1 MSRRRLFAPSA
12 AGRQAASLARSAAGG
27 PLNRSAR
34 QELPTG
40 GGFRRRRFAPT
51 LAAAVVALGLG
62 SGTAFAAPK
71 DAAMFVQTATRG
83 TFDEGRLTL
92 RGVTRDVA
100 WFTDRPARDSGVVS
114 FAAFRRGLFS
124 RGQPAPNAALDVS
137 GSGPSGVVALEL
149 RRPRYD
155 ARRGTV
161 SYAVKRLRRLG
172 GSRMEHLAGRLSKRR
187 IPRRFGSASLF
198 VDGLAG
204 NGCAANLTNATS
216 EVLLVTDASKWD
228 TDTWVVPSG
237 NGPYGLTL
245 NPTDT
250 RGWESD
256 GGTLRGCSNAVT
268 WNTIYGVTITVQTTD
283 PWSDS
288 NTLTC
293 TTSDPSYTCRQGPGS
308 VTGGSAIRGNWQLF
322 RTAQ

>member
-1 MSRRRLFAPSA
+1 
-12 AGRQAASLARSAAGG
+12 
-27 PLNRSAR
+27 
-34 QELPTG
+34 
-40 GGFRRRRFAPT
+40 
-51 LAAAVVALGLG
+51 
-62 SGTAFAAPK
+62 
-71 DAAMFVQTATRG
+71 MFVQTATRG

-198 VDGLAG
+198 VDAGAG

-216 EVLLVTDASKWD
+216 DELRVTDDDKWD
-228 TDTWVVPSG
+228 TDTWVVPT
-237 NGPYGLTL
+237 GLDPISLRWTIP
-245 NPTDT
+245 PTYS
-250 RGWESD
+250 RGWYTV
-256 GGTLRGCSNAVT
+256 GGTLRGCSNTVT
-268 WNTIYGVTITVQTTD
+268 WQTPSGVKITVQTTD
-283 PWSDS
+283 PWWGS

-293 TTSDPSYTCRQGPGS
+293 TTSDPRYTCKQGPGS
-308 VTGGSAIRGNWQLF
+308 RTEGSAILGNWQLYGP
-322 RTAQ
+322 